1 MLSDIRIN
9 GSASEAV
16 IDIEGVIGVPEQTQ
30 FLEPGGR
37 VATYARFAEAL
48 AAVAAV
54 QAPRV
59 VVNIRS
65 AGGDVNDALLIFDAL
80 QGLGAEVVTRCY
92 GYVASAATVIAQAAS
107 PGCREISSN
116 AFYLIHCS
124 ESAAEGNSRSLSAAK
139 ELLDRTDERIADIYA
154 SRSGRP
160 VAGFAALMNEN
171 GGKGRW
177 LTPGETV
184 EAGLADTVIPSPV
197 NCASGE
203 MPDGCGDIG
212 TLCRLF
218 GLTPPPDVTGRE
230 RCSGLTERVVRR
242 MGGAVEAFQA
252 FSVGAGEESG
262 GPFCGRQNGW
272 GDGCRRR
279 SLRCPGRTGR
289 TAAFGCRVASLVGNG
304 AGGGASYAYES
315 GGRPCYGGV
324 PSHAERGGVSPGC
337 HEHAGTELTVRSI
350 GRSGVVRP
358 PSGGRRY
365 RQRTGYGRGGSG
377 PALKR
382 AVYCK
387 LLNSIGRQ

>member
-37 VATYARFAEAL
+37 VATYARFAE

-230 RCSGLTERVVRR
+230 RCSGLAERVVRR
-242 MGGAVEAFQA
+242 MGALSRLFRRFLSAQGKKAADPSAAGKTDGETAVAAGLSDVPAGPEGRLPSDAALPPSWGTGQEEALPTLTKAVEDPAT
-252 FSVGAGEESG
+252 EEYC
-262 GPFCGRQNGW
+262 PTPNEEAYRQDAMNM
-272 GDGCRRR
+272 R
-279 SLRCPGRTGR
+279 
-289 TAAFGCRVASLVGNG
+289 
-304 AGGGASYAYES
+304 
-315 GGRPCYGGV
+315 
-324 PSHAERGGVSPGC
+324 
-337 HEHAGTELTVRSI
+337 VRS
-350 GRSGVVRP
+350 
-358 PSGGRRY
+358 
-365 RQRTGYGRGGSG
+365 
-377 PALKR
+377 
-382 AVYCK
+382 
-387 LLNSIGRQ
+387 

>member
-139 ELLDRTDERIADIYA
+139 ELLDRTD
-154 SRSGRP
+154 
-160 VAGFAALMNEN
+160 
-171 GGKGRW
+171 
-177 LTPGETV
+177 
-184 EAGLADTVIPSPV
+184 
-197 NCASGE
+197 
-203 MPDGCGDIG
+203 
-212 TLCRLF
+212 
-218 GLTPPPDVTGRE
+218 
-230 RCSGLTERVVRR
+230 
-242 MGGAVEAFQA
+242 
-252 FSVGAGEESG
+252 
-262 GPFCGRQNGW
+262 
-272 GDGCRRR
+272 
-279 SLRCPGRTGR
+279 GRTDSGHLCV
-289 TAAFGCRVASLVGNG
+289 AFGASGCRVCG
-304 AGGGASYAYES
+304 ADERERREGSVADARRNGGGRA
-315 GGRPCYGGV
+315 
-324 PSHAERGGVSPGC
+324 
-337 HEHAGTELTVRSI
+337 
-350 GRSGVVRP
+350 
-358 PSGGRRY
+358 RRY
-365 RQRTGYGRGGSG
+365 GHSVACELCVG
-377 PALKR
+377 
-382 AVYCK
+382 
-387 LLNSIGRQ
+387 

>member
-30 FLEPGGR
+30 FREPGER

-54 QAPRV
+54 RAPRV

-139 ELLDRTDERIADIYA
+139 ELLDRTDERIAGIYA

-177 LTPGETV
+177 LTPGQAV

-197 NCASGE
+197 NRASGE
-203 MPDGCGDIG
+203 MPDGCGDIE

-218 GLTPPPDVTGRE
+218 GLTPPPDVAGGE
-230 RCSGLTERVVRR
+230 RRSGLAERVVRK
-242 MGGAVEAFQA
+242 MGVLSRLFGRFLSAHGGKAAEPSAADKTDGETAVAAGLSDVPAGPEGRLPSDAALPPSWGKGQEEALPTLTKAVEDPAA
-252 FSVGAGEESG
+252 EEYR
-262 GPFCGRQNGW
+262 PTPNEEAYRQDAMNM
-272 GDGCRRR
+272 R
-279 SLRCPGRTGR
+279 
-289 TAAFGCRVASLVGNG
+289 
-304 AGGGASYAYES
+304 
-315 GGRPCYGGV
+315 
-324 PSHAERGGVSPGC
+324 
-337 HEHAGTELTVRSI
+337 VRS
-350 GRSGVVRP
+350 
-358 PSGGRRY
+358 
-365 RQRTGYGRGGSG
+365 
-377 PALKR
+377 
-382 AVYCK
+382 
-387 LLNSIGRQ
+387 

>member
-230 RCSGLTERVVRR
+230 RCSGLAERVVRR
-242 MGGAVEAFQA
+242 MGAL
-252 FSVGAGEESG
+252 SRLSG
-262 GPFCGRQNGW
+262 VS
-272 GDGCRRR
+272 CRRR
-279 SLRCPGRTGR
+279 GRKRRTLLRQAKRMGRR
-289 TAAFGCRVASLVGNG
+289 LSPPVSPMSRPDRKDGCLRMPRCLPRG
-304 AGGGASYAYES
+304 
-315 GGRPCYGGV
+315 
-324 PSHAERGGVSPGC
+324 ERGRRRRFLRLRKRWKTLLRRS
-337 HEHAGTELTVRSI
+337 TV
-350 GRSGVVRP
+350 P
-358 PSGGRRY
+358 RRT
-365 RQRTGYGRGGSG
+365 RRRIARM
-377 PALKR
+377 P
-382 AVYCK
+382 
-387 LLNSIGRQ
+387 

>member
-230 RCSGLTERVVRR
+230 RCSGLAERVRR
-242 MGGAVEAFQA
+242 MGALSRLFRRFLSAQGKKAADPSAAGKTDGETAVAAGLSDVPAGPEGRLPSDAALPPSWGTGQEEALPTLTKAVEDPAT
-252 FSVGAGEESG
+252 EEYC
-262 GPFCGRQNGW
+262 PTPNEEAYRQDAMNM
-272 GDGCRRR
+272 R
-279 SLRCPGRTGR
+279 
-289 TAAFGCRVASLVGNG
+289 
-304 AGGGASYAYES
+304 
-315 GGRPCYGGV
+315 
-324 PSHAERGGVSPGC
+324 
-337 HEHAGTELTVRSI
+337 VRS
-350 GRSGVVRP
+350 
-358 PSGGRRY
+358 
-365 RQRTGYGRGGSG
+365 
-377 PALKR
+377 
-382 AVYCK
+382 
-387 LLNSIGRQ
+387 

>member
-1 MLSDIRIN
+1 MTLTVYDKQLIGEVERMFPDHHAGEVVERLIRMGVVDTVRCKILVVREYVNELVGRGTGKVDAMYMAAESSAAPTNTFASACITTRRSIWPDVRRSERYGLNGFCEMLSDIRIN

-177 LTPGETV
+177 
-184 EAGLADTVIPSPV
+184 AD
-197 NCASGE
+197 A
-203 MPDGCGDIG
+203 
-212 TLCRLF
+212 
-218 GLTPPPDVTGRE
+218 
-230 RCSGLTERVVRR
+230 RR
-242 MGGAVEAFQA
+242 
-252 FSVGAGEESG
+252 
-262 GPFCGRQNGW
+262 N
-272 GDGCRRR
+272 
-279 SLRCPGRTGR
+279 
-289 TAAFGCRVASLVGNG
+289 
-304 AGGGASYAYES
+304 GGGRA
-315 GGRPCYGGV
+315 
-324 PSHAERGGVSPGC
+324 
-337 HEHAGTELTVRSI
+337 
-350 GRSGVVRP
+350 
-358 PSGGRRY
+358 RRY
-365 RQRTGYGRGGSG
+365 GHSVACELCVG
-377 PALKR
+377 
-382 AVYCK
+382 
-387 LLNSIGRQ
+387 